1 MPAKPAWYS
10 RLPEILDALR
20 ATGSVPYV
28 ERETLERLF
37 HVRRRRAHQLMSAFG
52 GFQIGRTYLIDRG
65 ALIDALERIARGDP
79 FSWEA
84 RRKAKLA
91 DVLNEAHQ
99 DFAGRQVK
107 IPAYRHA
114 LPAWPAG
121 VTLKRGELR
130 IQFNDTEQ
138 LLKRLFE
145 LSQSILNNYD
155 SFRHLAER
163 PTLD

>member
-20 ATGSVPYV
+20 ATSSVPYV

-52 GFQIGRTYLIDRG
+52 GIQIGKTYLIERG

-84 RRKAKLA
+84 RRKAKLQRILSPA
-91 DVLNEAHQ
+91 DDRALAAH
-99 DFAGRQVK
+99 
-107 IPAYRHA
+107 PARH
-114 LPAWPAG
+114 
-121 VTLKRGELR
+121 RHR
-130 IQFNDTEQ
+130 I
-138 LLKRLFE
+138 
-145 LSQSILNNYD
+145 S
-155 SFRHLAER
+155 
-163 PTLD
+163 